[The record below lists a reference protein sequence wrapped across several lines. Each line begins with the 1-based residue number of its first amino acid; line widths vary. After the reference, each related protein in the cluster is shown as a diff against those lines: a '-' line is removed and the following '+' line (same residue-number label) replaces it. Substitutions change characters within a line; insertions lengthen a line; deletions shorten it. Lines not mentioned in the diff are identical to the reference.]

1 MKRIIMTIIK
11 SLAIIIG
18 LLLGLQAITQF
29 GENTGYSGAYQSG
42 SIVGTIMLLIV
53 GIALIVL
60 PTISIY
66 RSFISTG
73 QQNNEPDNHQ
83 ED

>member
-18 LLLGLQAITQF
+18 LSLSIQAITQF
-29 GENTGYSGAYQSG
+29 GENTGYSGASQAG
-42 SIVGTIMLLIV
+42 SIVGTIELLVV

-60 PTISIY
+60 PSISIY
-66 RSFISTG
+66 RSFMNKG
-73 QQNNEPDNHQ
+73 QRIDKADNHQ